1 MKGEKYASDSVLTLA
16 SETGK
21 EATRNNQFLDRI
33 ERYGKAKRRSA
44 SMADYIY
51 NISGLSSLYTSIRL
65 CGSFLE
71 FRDYYTVSQIRLSN
85 ASFCK
90 KHLLCPLCAIRRGAK
105 MLGRYLDRYL
115 DLISKNPVL
124 RPYLVTLTVK
134 DGDSLL
140 ERYGHLKESLQVY
153 HKRRHRKK
161 ASCEARKAHSAVW
174 SYEFKRGAGSNLW
187 HPHVHAVWLCELEPV
202 HSQLSAEWHAITGDS
217 FIVDVTPIDMAN
229 PVKAFLEV
237 FKYAIKFSDQSED
250 DTWHCYQILK
260 GKRLLASF
268 GDFRGIPEPDELNDD
283 PLEGLPYYLM
293 IYKFFDGHY
302 VRS

>member
-21 EATRNNQFLDRI
+21 EATRNNQFLDRL
-33 ERYGKAKRRSA
+33 ERYGKAKIRSA

-51 NISGLSSLYTSIRL
+51 NISGSSPLYTSIRS

-71 FRDYYTVSQIRLSN
+71 FKDYYTVSQIRLFN

-105 MLGRYLDRYL
+105 MLGRYFDRYL
-115 DLISKNPVL
+115 DLTSKNPAL

-140 ERYGHLKESLQVY
+140 DRYDHLKKSLQIY
-153 HKRRHRKK
+153 HMRRHRKN
-161 ASCEARKAHSAVW
+161 ASCEARKADSAVW
-174 SYEFKRGAGSNLW
+174 SYEFKRGVGSNLW
-187 HPHVHAVWLCELEPV
+187 HPHVHAVWLCEFEPLQ
-202 HSQLSAEWHAITGDS
+202 SKLSSEWHSITGDS
-217 FIVDVTPIDMAN
+217 FIVDVTPMDMVN

-250 DTWHCYQILK
+250 DTWHCYQTLK
-260 GKRLLASF
+260 AKRLLASF
-268 GDFRGIPEPDELNDD
+268 GDFRSIPELDDLNDD